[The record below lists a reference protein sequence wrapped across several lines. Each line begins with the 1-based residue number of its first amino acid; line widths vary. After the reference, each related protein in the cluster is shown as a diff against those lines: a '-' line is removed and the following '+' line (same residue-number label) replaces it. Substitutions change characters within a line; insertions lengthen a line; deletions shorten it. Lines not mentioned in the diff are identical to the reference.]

1 MPMVDI
7 FLAAGS
13 EEATAAAAAAA
24 EQAAAEL
31 AAQQAAAELAAQQ
44 ATQQGITQQAATSGI
59 TQGADQVAAQG
70 ANQVAGQG
78 ITSVVPGDA
87 GGMPVNNGGGDV
99 PTQVNQIGRGIGNNL
114 PPSQPPV
121 TAQPSYGL
129 QSLEKPPVDLSSSG
143 SLNTYN
149 GSQLTPDVLKSEPS
163 GLESGWNKVTEW
175 MGKNPM
181 TTAMGGYGLLKAS
194 GALNQPQNSF
204 NAEPYNGPLNNYKL
218 SPNFQTYPRGPN
230 TNIYQPHYA
239 ATGGIMQAGGPV
251 SQMSND
257 NVFGNNLNYPGVQ
270 NTGLGNANDV
280 ATHPYTGQQMA
291 SGGIVAFGSGG
302 DTQSYSNLESNM
314 NRYSNMLNNPASAN
328 IPYSRPDVGI
338 FTDSNPNTRKLSAA
352 DAALYQQKTLNN
364 RFGIHTPVNLPSGGM
379 GRINTVPVTAKQTKS
394 AADDTEA
401 ANGGLMRYAMGGG
414 IGSYYPSPDDGQ
426 GGQHPQDTM
435 MGAHPSVSMGPAYP
449 MQGIKS
455 SYATGGGI
463 MQAQRYNLGGY
474 AHGGNPRLLR
484 GPGDGMSDNI
494 PATIAD
500 TQPARLADGEFVV
513 PADVVSGLGNG
524 STEAGAKHLHKMM
537 DEIRMART
545 GTKKQGK
552 QINPNKF
559 VPT

>member
-1 MPMVDI
+1 MPIAEVVI
-7 FLAAGS
+7 AITA
-13 EEATAAAAAAA
+13 EEAAAAELAAQLAA

-44 ATQQGITQQAATSGI
+44 ATQQGITQATTQAAT
-59 TQGADQVAAQG
+59 QG

-78 ITSVVPGDA
+78 ITSVPVGEPLPAAGNAPVENFFTDNVPNGFNDA
-87 GGMPVNNGGGDV
+87 GGDPITSNDGSGPDNNVNVNN
-99 PTQVNQIGRGIGNNL
+99 RGIGNRFA
-114 PPSQPPV
+114 PTQPTA

-129 QSLEKPPVDLSSSG
+129 QSLNQAPVDLSPSG

-149 GSQLTPDVLKSEPS
+149 GSQLTPDVLKPEPS
-163 GLESGWNKVTEW
+163 PFAKGWDAVTEF

-181 TTAMGGYGLLKAS
+181 TTAIGGYGLLKAS

-257 NVFGNNLNYPGVQ
+257 NVLGNNLNYPGVQ

-291 SGGIVAFGSGG
+291 SGGIVAFRSGG

-314 NRYSNMLNNPASAN
+314 NRYSDMLNNPASAN

-401 ANGGLMRYAMGGG
+401 AA
-414 IGSYYPSPDDGQ
+414 
-426 GGQHPQDTM
+426 
-435 MGAHPSVSMGPAYP
+435 
-449 MQGIKS
+449 
-455 SYATGGGI
+455 GGI

-559 VPT
+559 VPK